1 MRHVAHCR
9 RRVPWRERGERRLP
23 FVLEPRM
30 SAWAGRRAARAA
42 RRAPRNGC
50 VDGGLSR
57 PYTRAPQ
64 CRHAAWTRPTQ
75 TDCDM
80 ANSASAKKTIRKI
93 QRRTVVN
100 RARRSRMRSFLRQV
114 EDAIASGDAEAAK
127 AALAAAEPEVM
138 RAVSRGVLH
147 KNTGARKISRL
158 SRRVRSLSA

>member
-1 MRHVAHCR
+1 
-9 RRVPWRERGERRLP
+9 
-23 FVLEPRM
+23 
-30 SAWAGRRAARAA
+30 
-42 RRAPRNGC
+42 
-50 VDGGLSR
+50 
-57 PYTRAPQ
+57 
-64 CRHAAWTRPTQ
+64 
-75 TDCDM
+75 M